1 MHFPSSLMSGG
12 LYSIMYSKVSEIW
25 KAQGSCEQHK
35 SELDTEQAQLYFDVK
50 YDMFGISVL
59 QNE

>member
-1 MHFPSSLMSGG
+1 MSGG

-50 YDMFGISVL
+50 FDMFGLSVL